1 MSEDVQAFR
10 RELKENLVDWLQLM
24 DKTADDVKDDEPL
37 FREGLGLDSLD
48 AVEIVILMQRKYG
61 IPQSEV
67 ENRREIFATFA
78 SLPVVQVVGPGEF
91 FNPAHTAET
100 PLPARSTS
108 AEPPSSSGS
117 SATSCIPPAR

>member
-1 MSEDVQAFR
+1 MNEDVVAFR

-37 FREGLGLDSLD
+37 FKTGLGLDSLD

-78 SLPVVQVVGPGEF
+78 TLADF
-91 FNPAHTAET
+91 IMAN
-100 PLPARSTS
+100 RKK
-108 AEPPSSSGS
+108 
-117 SATSCIPPAR
+117 

>member
-1 MSEDVQAFR
+1 MNEDVAAFR

-37 FREGLGLDSLD
+37 FKAGLGLDSLD

-67 ENRREIFATFA
+67 ENRRDIFATFA
-78 SLPVVQVVGPGEF
+78 SLADFVMA
-91 FNPAHTAET
+91 NRTK
-100 PLPARSTS
+100 
-108 AEPPSSSGS
+108 
-117 SATSCIPPAR
+117 

>member
-1 MSEDVQAFR
+1 MNEDVAAFR

-37 FREGLGLDSLD
+37 FKTGLGLDSLD

-61 IPQSEV
+61 IPQTEV

-78 SLPVVQVVGPGEF
+78 TLADF
-91 FNPAHTAET
+91 IMAN
-100 PLPARSTS
+100 RKK
-108 AEPPSSSGS
+108 
-117 SATSCIPPAR
+117 